1 MEDTEELVQDR
12 AGFAFFAMTYW
23 IFDSMF
29 EAMLAFPGERDI
41 VEKERNSASCKS
53 RWWWWWWFMMFV
65 NEYSYTFHLY
75 LIYVYFSLA
84 LSLSLS
90 RSLSDACKAVVFLNI

>member
-53 RWWWWWWFMMFV
+53 
-65 NEYSYTFHLY
+65 S
-75 LIYVYFSLA
+75 SGGG
-84 LSLSLS
+84 
-90 RSLSDACKAVVFLNI
+90 